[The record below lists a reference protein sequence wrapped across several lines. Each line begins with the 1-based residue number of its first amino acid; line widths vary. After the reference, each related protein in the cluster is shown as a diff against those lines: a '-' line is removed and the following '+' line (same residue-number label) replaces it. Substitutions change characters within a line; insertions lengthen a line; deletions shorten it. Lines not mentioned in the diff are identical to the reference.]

1 MRGGFTD
8 VDEPEPRPLRP
19 QPIAISERSDRRR
32 MGIGGTA
39 DPAGQAW
46 RRQTHDNHAG
56 GGERPDVHS
65 LDRLSVAREPEEPAA
80 ERLGLRLLRSVDI
93 SRHVGTSS
101 PRALSTVSRTR
112 AEGSQSDRRHHRQP
126 KREKRRKRGACI
138 DPHGY
143 DAGKKIKGKKRHI
156 LVDTLGLL
164 LHAIVHPADIQD
176 RDGGV
181 LVMATL
187 FGMFPFLK
195 PLFADSGYQGPKF
208 AKGLAKVLPHID
220 IEIVK
225 RSDQVNGFVVLP
237 KRWIVE
243 RTIAWLNRCRR
254 LAKDWENLNRK
265 ALAFLRLASIR
276 LMLRKLCNPA

>member
-1 MRGGFTD
+1 M
-8 VDEPEPRPLRP
+8 
-19 QPIAISERSDRRR
+19 
-32 MGIGGTA
+32 
-39 DPAGQAW
+39 
-46 RRQTHDNHAG
+46 
-56 GGERPDVHS
+56 
-65 LDRLSVAREPEEPAA
+65 
-80 ERLGLRLLRSVDI
+80 
-93 SRHVGTSS
+93 
-101 PRALSTVSRTR
+101 
-112 AEGSQSDRRHHRQP
+112 
-126 KREKRRKRGACI
+126 CI

-143 DAGKKIKGKKRHI
+143 DAGKKRQRRRCAEIKGKKRHI

-195 PLFADSGYQGPKF
+195 TLFVDSGYQGPKF
-208 AKGLAKVLPHID
+208 AKGLTKVLPHLD
-220 IEIVK
+220 VEIVK
-225 RSDQVNGFVVLP
+225 RSDQASGFVVLP

-276 LMLRKLCNPA
+276 LMLRKLSNPA